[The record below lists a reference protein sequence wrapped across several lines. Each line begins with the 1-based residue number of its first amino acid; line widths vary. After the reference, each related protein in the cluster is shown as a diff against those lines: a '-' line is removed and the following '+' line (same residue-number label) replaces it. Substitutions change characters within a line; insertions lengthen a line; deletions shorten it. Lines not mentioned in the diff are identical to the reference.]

1 MEKGTLGVQFLVA
14 SCSRARGSEL
24 VSGVQCAFYWAFTKL
39 KYKIW
44 DTGKDGGDDDDDQY
58 NADDDADDD
67 HNGKGDG
74 DDYDGCNSDAIRQI
88 SSFHVKKSKNR
99 ENLKKTSW
107 A

>member
-1 MEKGTLGVQFLVA
+1 MSWFQ
-14 SCSRARGSEL
+14 GSSAL
-24 VSGVQCAFYWAFTKL
+24 SIGLLQSWNTQS
-39 KYKIW
+39 W

>member
-44 DTGKDGGDDDDDQY
+44 DTGKDGDD
-58 NADDDADDD
+58 DDDADDD
-67 HNGKGDG
+67 HNEKGDG
-74 DDYDGCNSDAIRQI
+74 DDDDACNSDADDVYYY
-88 SSFHVKKSKNR
+88 SSNKFFSCKKEQK
-99 ENLKKTSW
+99 
-107 A
+107 